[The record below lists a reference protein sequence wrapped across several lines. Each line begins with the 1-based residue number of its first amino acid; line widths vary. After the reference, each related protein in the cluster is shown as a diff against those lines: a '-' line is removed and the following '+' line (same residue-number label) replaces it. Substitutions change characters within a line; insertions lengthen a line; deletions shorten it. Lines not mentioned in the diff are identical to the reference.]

1 MDGLFLFIV
10 KMLKKLTIEF
20 SRTLYHIGIGLF
32 DFAFRIHAAF
42 SNKTAKILRGR
53 KNQKV
58 DLKHIFKTDERPVLF
73 HCASVGEFEQ
83 AVPVIQWMIQKH
95 SLPFLVSFYSSS
107 GYEYATRLFP
117 DWKRCYL
124 PADRITDV
132 RDFLKTI
139 QPRCV
144 FIIKYEFWLN
154 FLFEIQKRKIPSIL
168 ISSIFR
174 PEQIFF
180 RPYGGLFRK
189 ALLGFSHLFVQ
200 DQRSVDLLRKLGA
213 HSVSLA
219 GDTRLDRVFAL
230 SQVPFENEI
239 LEQFINA
246 QPLFIAGSVWARDV
260 DVIQS
265 ILTHLPKN
273 FKVLIVPHE
282 PTHFDVSWIKESCVK
297 YSAFTNQGERVMIL
311 DQMGMLSRLYRF
323 AHFAYVGGGFGRGLH
338 NTLEP
343 VIYRIPVIIGPSY
356 QKFHE
361 AVYFVEQGIAFSVSG
376 PEKIEEIL
384 RKCLDSGDERKA
396 ILSKID
402 HFIQSGTN
410 VMAKMEVFLNGY
422 LQVKSED
429 K

>member
-1 MDGLFLFIV
+1 
-10 KMLKKLTIEF
+10 MLKKLTIEF

-32 DFAFRIHAAF
+32 DFAFRIYAAF
-42 SNKTAKILRGR
+42 SGKAAKILTGR
-53 KNQKV
+53 RNQKA
-58 DLKHIFKTDERPVLF
+58 DLQQMFVADERPVLF

-83 AVPVIQWMIQKH
+83 AVPVIQWMIEKH

-107 GYEYATRLFP
+107 GYEYAARLFP

-124 PADRITDV
+124 PADRVTNV
-132 RDFLKTI
+132 GEFLETI

-144 FIIKYEFWLN
+144 LVIKYEFWLN
-154 FLFEIQKRKIPSIL
+154 FLFELQDRKIPVLL
-168 ISSIFR
+168 ISGIFR

-180 RPYGGLFRK
+180 RLYGGLFRK

-200 DQRSVDLLRKLGA
+200 DQRSVDLLQKLGA
-213 HSVSLA
+213 KSVSLA
-219 GDTRLDRVFAL
+219 GDTRLDRVLAL
-230 SQVPFENEI
+230 SKAPFQNVI

-246 QPLFIAGSVWARDV
+246 QPLFIAGSVWPQDV
-260 DVIQS
+260 EVIQS
-265 ILTHLPKN
+265 ILVHLPKN

-282 PTHFDVSWIKESCVK
+282 PSHFDAGWIQEPWVK
-297 YSAFTNQGERVMIL
+297 YSAFVDGGERVMLL

-323 AHFAYVGGGFGRGLH
+323 GHFAYIGGGFGRGLH

-343 VIYRIPVIIGPSY
+343 VIYRMPVVIGPSF
-356 QKFHE
+356 QKFQE
-361 AVYFVEQGIAFSVSG
+361 AVYFVEQGIAFSVNG

-384 RKCLDSGDERKA
+384 PKCVDFGDERKA
-396 ILSKID
+396 ILAKID